1 MRYESYQRLL
11 RSFYK
16 DKTRPDCKKG
26 REIRSKQFLHKY
38 ILFFLNPNKNT
49 RHEVV
54 KKILPSGERYLD
66 IGCWT
71 GDSILSYGAL
81 DKFKEVHGIDLVAEA
96 LKEAQKR
103 V

>member
-1 MRYESYQRLL
+1 MKVIKGFYDRL
-11 RSFYK
+11 YK
-16 DKTRPDCKKG
+16 DKARPDYEKG
-26 REIRSKQFLHKY
+26 RKIRSKQFLHKY

-49 RHEVV
+49 RHEVA

-81 DKFKEVHGIDLVAEA
+81 HTFKEVRGIDLVAEA